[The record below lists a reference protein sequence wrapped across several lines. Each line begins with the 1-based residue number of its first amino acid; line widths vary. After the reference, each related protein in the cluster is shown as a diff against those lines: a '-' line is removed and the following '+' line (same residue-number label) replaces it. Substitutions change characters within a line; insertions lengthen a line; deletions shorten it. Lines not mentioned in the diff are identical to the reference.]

1 MITLFLTGAGLAAS
15 AGLNAY
21 LPILILALADRTTSI
36 IDLPTPYDW
45 LSSNVGLFVILLL
58 LPLELIPDK
67 IAKIDHYSD
76 LFHTAIRPGAAALA
90 FMAVV
95 YESDKIHLI
104 FGLLFGLIIGG
115 GVHWLKSSS
124 RPGITRTTD
133 GLGNPII
140 SLMEDFLAGVL
151 ALVAVFFPYGV
162 LVVAPLGFWYLNRMY
177 TRMKSGDS
185 RLISPFKPMIEAR
198 RNKIAEDS

>member
-21 LPILILALADRTTSI
+21 LPILILALVDRTTTF

-67 IAKIDHYSD
+67 IAKIDHFSD
-76 LFHTAIRPGAAALA
+76 LIHTAIRPGAGALV

-95 YESDKIHLI
+95 HQSEDIHLV
-104 FGLLFGLIIGG
+104 FGLILGLIIAGA
-115 GVHWLKSSS
+115 VHWLKASS
-124 RPGITRTTD
+124 RPGITNTTD

-140 SLMEDFLAGVL
+140 SLIEDLLSGIL
-151 ALVAVFFPYGV
+151 ALVAVFFSWGV
-162 LVVAPLGFWYLNRMY
+162 LIVAPLGFWYLNRMY

-185 RLISPFKPMIEAR
+185 RLMAPFMPMIEAR
-198 RNKIAEDS
+198 RNRASEES